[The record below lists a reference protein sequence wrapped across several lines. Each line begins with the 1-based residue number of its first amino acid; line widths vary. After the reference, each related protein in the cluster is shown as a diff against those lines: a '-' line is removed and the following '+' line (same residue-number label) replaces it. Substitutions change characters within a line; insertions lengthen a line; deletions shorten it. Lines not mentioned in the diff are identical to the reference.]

1 MHNEYKREMEKL
13 GPRQEELERLYTMIE
28 GGTPRK
34 RTKRLGRRAAAA
46 ILACA
51 ALAVT
56 AAAAGPTVWEALQ
69 AQLGAFAPYAVPT
82 EGTVIDQDI
91 EIALVG
97 SISDNYTARV
107 YFTATDLAG
116 GRFTDHTAINA
127 RLKGAGM
134 TGGSGCQIL
143 SYDEAKN
150 QFLVEAAIDG
160 MDANQPVTLE
170 LSSFNPGYH
179 YIHANFRPPQ
189 SAAILNSTMTEDGVT
204 VLLPNQ
210 TPMTNPDCEGVFIS
224 SMGFDAN
231 GLFHVRIAW
240 EEGYS
245 SNENFLS
252 VMPESKS
259 SPNQA
264 IYQENGSRTLV
275 EDGVDYQ
282 FPNLTAD
289 RLDDLDYVQIY
300 GLYQGPE
307 EVIKGSWSIPV
318 TLEQADQLE
327 ITVDRPLGS
336 FQVNRVVVSPLTVAI
351 FHTRLNGETGFLTW
365 AQVIQK
371 DGTEA
376 KLAISFAAAIENDES
391 GAYSLGYFEEPIRLE
406 DISSLRLMGEEVW
419 TNPNP

>member
-1 MHNEYKREMEKL
+1 MRNEYKREMEKL

-28 GGTPRK
+28 GGTSRK
-34 RTKRLGRRAAAA
+34 RTKRLGRRAAA
-46 ILACA
+46 ILVCA

-56 AAAAGPTVWEALQ
+56 AAAAAGPTVWEALQ
-69 AQLGAFAPYAVPT
+69 AQLGAFAPYAVPV
-82 EGTVIDQDI
+82 EGRAADQDI

-116 GRFTDHTAINA
+116 GRFTDHTNVIGKLNGSGTGAA
-127 RLKGAGM
+127 MVLKG
-134 TGGSGCQIL
+134 CKIL
-143 SYDEAKN
+143 SYDETLN
-150 QFLVEAAIDG
+150 QFLLEAAIDG
-160 MDANQPVTLE
+160 VDANQPVTLE

-179 YIHANFRPPQ
+179 SIHANFQPPQ
-189 SAAILNSTMTEDGVT
+189 SAAILNSATTEDGVP

-210 TPMTNPDCEGVFIS
+210 TPMTSPDCEGVFIS

-245 SNENFLS
+245 ANEMSLS

-259 SPNQA
+259 SPHQA

-275 EDGVDYQ
+275 EGGVDYQ

-307 EVIKGSWSIPV
+307 EIIKGSWSIPV

-327 ITVDRPLGS
+327 ITVDRPLGG

-391 GAYSLGYFEEPIRLE
+391 GAYSLEYL
-406 DISSLRLMGEEVW
+406 
-419 TNPNP
+419 